1 MALISGD
8 GGGGWRGVP
17 YKWAGATTGKSP
29 QAIAFERA
37 NAAAAQ
43 AAAARAEAN
52 RKAMEEA
59 RKRSEA
65 LRAAALEE
73 MKAANA
79 RREAL
84 RAQASAEAAARSHA
98 ARQAGVQAAKIKA
111 NATEIRATPKPGAP
125 VMDQFAALSNPLL
138 KAAANSPNKSVAEKA
153 RQLRTGGAGGKVD
166 RAAEDRAIA
175 QGKIDRTK
183 DVERQEKRAY
193 VEKGL
198 AAGRAK
204 YLDPNNPYGKKFKTL
219 DEWAAEAAAQ
229 SNGRYVGMTTVDEN
243 DNPTLDQS
251 MLPVVDES
259 GKIVRGGQTLYYKN
273 PFQAPEFQEKD
284 IWRYG
289 QSRSNDTKWMSE
301 WRKLIIGTGLVD
313 DTARMSDEWND
324 VDAEVMGWVMA
335 RVNTSK
341 WTDPMDYLRNMRDQG
356 YINPNLL
363 GDSTSSSSSGGGGGG
378 RGGKSE
384 TLTQNVFN
392 KTGLEDGRAILRAQM
407 RQLLG
412 REPSDGEVS
421 QYVAALNAVEARTP
435 EITTVTSTAS
445 GTTTR
450 QVQSAPN
457 PEEQLRRSVETG
469 NKQENESYEGVQY
482 YDVIQQMI
490 SGGGL

>member
-17 YKWAGATTGKSP
+17 YKWTGATTGKSP

-73 MKAANA
+73 MRAANE

-84 RAQASAEAAARSHA
+84 RAQASAEAAARANA
-98 ARQAGVQAAKIKA
+98 ARQAGAQAKGSRYG
-111 NATEIRATPKPGAP
+111 ATEIRATTKPAAP

-138 KAAANSPNKSVAEKA
+138 KAAANSPNKAVAEKA
-153 RQLRTGGAGGKVD
+153 RQMREGGGGGKVD

-175 QGKIDRTK
+175 QGRADRAK
-183 DVERQEKRAY
+183 DVEREEKQAQIARSR
-193 VEKGL
+193 

-219 DEWAAEAAAQ
+219 DEWAAEAAAK
-229 SNGRYVGMTTVDEN
+229 SSGRYVGMTTVDEN
-243 DNPTLDQS
+243 DNPVFDQS

-259 GKIVRGGQTLYYKN
+259 GKVVRGGQTLYYKN

-341 WTDPMDYLRNMRDQG
+341 WTDPMDYLRNMKAQG

-363 GDSTSSSSSGGGGGG
+363 GDSTTTTSSGGGGG

-421 QYVAALNAVEARTP
+421 QYVAALNAVEAKTP